1 MLYYSLI
8 HSRLCYAIESWG
20 NASRVHLD
28 RVIKFQKKIVRIIP
42 LKPFGYLSKD
52 LFRKSDILPIDKL
65 YKYKLLIKAHK
76 IYYSGSFST
85 HSHYT
90 TRHQLQSLPVP
101 FYSSFAGQR
110 TSNFVISA
118 LWNKLPNF
126 LKIIQPLGKLQTE
139 LRHHLH
145 SVE

>member
-1 MLYYSLI
+1 MLCCSLI
-8 HSRLCYAIESWG
+8 HSKLCYSIESWG
-20 NASRVHLD
+20 NASWVHLD
-28 RVIKFQKKIVRIIP
+28 RLIKFQKKIVCIIHR
-42 LKPFGYLSKD
+42 KTFGYHSKY
-52 LFRKSDILPIDKL
+52 LFRKSDILPVDKL
-65 YKYKLLIKAHK
+65 FKYKLLIKAHK

-85 HSHYT
+85 HSHYA

-118 LWNKLPNF
+118 LWNKLPKF
-126 LKIIQPLGKLQTE
+126 LKIIPPLGKFKTE